1 MAGELSLIARLIF
14 SKGGADARMSEGISV
29 DVTGDAYTKQTQSI
43 PTSNTALDAGAAI
56 GTQGYI
62 FITNLDSTNFV
73 TVGITGSYSIKLLAG
88 EFALFRAA
96 AAIFALADT
105 ASVDVEY
112 IIIEL

>member
-1 MAGELSLIARLIF
+1 MAGELAISAKIIF
-14 SKGGADARMSEGISV
+14 NKGGASARMSEGISV

-43 PTSNTALDAGAAI
+43 PTSNTALDDGVAV

-62 FITNLDSTNFV
+62 FIKNLDSTNFV

-88 EFALFRAA
+88 DIALFRAA

-112 IIIEL
+112 VIIEA

>member
-1 MAGELSLIARLIF
+1 MAGELAISAKIIF
-14 SKGGADARMSEGISV
+14 NKSDAMARMSAGVTV
-29 DVTGDAYTKQTQSI
+29 DVAGDAYTQQTQSI

-62 FITNLDSTNFV
+62 FIKNLDSTNFV

-105 ASVDVEY
+105 ASCLVEY
-112 IIIEL
+112 VIIEL

>member
-1 MAGELSLIARLIF
+1 MSGELSVRVSIAF
-14 SKGGADARMSEGISV
+14 NKGGAEVRRTEGISV

-62 FITNLDSTNFV
+62 FIKNLDSTNFV

-88 EFALFRAA
+88 EVALFRAA
-96 AAIFALADT
+96 AAIFVLADT

-112 IIIEL
+112 VIIEL